1 MFIKLFNFF
10 LRKFNFRLVKQN
22 LSTQHKNLN
31 EFYLNG
37 SDREWQQILMY
48 CHIMEEIKEVPGDI
62 AEFGVAGGTSFLSFV
77 RINKIYDTYKD
88 HNIGKRML
96 FGFDTFEGLPYFDE
110 EKDKGISTYK
120 DKDMKLG
127 GFNAI
132 NDYHLFLKN
141 ISSEKNVKIYKGTFE
156 ETLPKFNIE
165 NKHASFSLIH
175 IDCDLHKS
183 TVSALNGTIL
193 KLNIGGVILFDEI
206 FHKDFPGETS
216 GFWEVYNNII
226 DKKISYVLE
235 FKRIK
240 SMPWKWYAKRIK

>member
-1 MFIKLFNFF
+1 MFLRILNYF
-10 LRKFNFRLVKQN
+10 LRKLSFILVKQG

-31 EFYLNG
+31 QFFLNG

-48 CHIMEEIKEVPGDI
+48 CHIMEQIKEVPGDI
-62 AEFGVAGGTSFLSFV
+62 AEFGVAGGTSFLSFI

-96 FGFDTFEGLPYFDE
+96 FGFDTFEGLPYFNA
-110 EKDKGISTYK
+110 EKDLGINTHN
-120 DKDMKLG
+120 DKDMKIG

-132 NDYHLFLKN
+132 KDYQIFLKN
-141 ISSEKNVKIYKGTFE
+141 ICSEKNVKIYKGSFE
-156 ETLPKFNIE
+156 KTLPRFTRE
-165 NKHASFSLIH
+165 NKHVSFSLIH

-183 TVSALNGTIL
+183 TVTALKETIL
-193 KLNIGGVILFDEI
+193 KLNVNGIILFDEI
-206 FHKDFPGETS
+206 FHKNFPGETS
-216 GFWEVYNNII
+216 GFWKVYNSIL
-226 DKKISYVLE
+226 DKKINYVLE